1 VQNPPEG
8 LSYGRHAENDVK
20 VGPDSLKEEGIEVV
34 LSLPCPSS
42 LGSIPHFI
50 KEGSDL
56 ILGEK
61 VGDLSRSEDVVHI
74 LKEGLV
80 DNLRRAKQRER

>member
-1 VQNPPEG
+1 M
-8 LSYGRHAENDVK
+8 K

-34 LSLPCPSS
+34 LSLPCPCS

-50 KEGSDL
+50 KEGSNL

-74 LKEGLV
+74 LQEGLM
-80 DNLRRAKQRER
+80 DNLGRDKERE